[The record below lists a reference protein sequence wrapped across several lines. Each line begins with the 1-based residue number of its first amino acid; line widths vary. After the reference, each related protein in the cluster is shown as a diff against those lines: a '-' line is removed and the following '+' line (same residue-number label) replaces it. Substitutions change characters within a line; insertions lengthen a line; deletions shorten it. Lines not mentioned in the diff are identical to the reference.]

1 MPLTMLS
8 SHFNTPTVLGAKNSF
23 KPAYLTVYKG
33 KNSSPL
39 TSSAVGVGGIV
50 AGCDCLLKWQVVAGL
65 CDVSITQFMYT
76 DSL

>member
-23 KPAYLTVYKG
+23 KPAYLAVYEG
-33 KNSSPL
+33 ENSFPL
-39 TSSAVGVGGIV
+39 TSSAIGVSGIV
-50 AGCDCLLKWQVVAGL
+50 DGYDCLLKRQVVAGL